1 MTKPTPKTELSSTD
15 VVKKPGRSHLVIAL
29 KEVRRVSLMILLT
42 LLVLLAVTFFM
53 GRVMPADPVLAL
65 IGEQA
70 DESTYQTVYKQLG
83 LDKPLI
89 VQFGLY
95 VKDIATG
102 NFGIARTTGN
112 PVLVDI
118 GRVLPA
124 TIELATLSLILGVI
138 AGVPLGIFAAVR
150 RNSAWDHGVRFFSLL
165 GHSVPNFWLGM
176 MALVVFYAKFGWIG
190 GSGRVSIFFIDTVDP
205 VTGSILIDSIIARD
219 WNLFGNAL
227 RHVIMPALIL
237 ASGSMAFISRMTRS
251 FMLEQLSQEYV
262 LTARVKGLSRGQV
275 IHHAFRNI
283 KVQLV
288 TIIILSYGGLL
299 DGAVLTETVF
309 AWPGFGQ
316 YLTTGLMN
324 NDMNVVLACVLLVG
338 VIFVS
343 MNLFADALYRL
354 LDPRTR

>member
-1 MTKPTPKTELSSTD
+1 MTKPTQETELNSADTR
-15 VVKKPGRSHLVIAL
+15 KKSGRSHLAIAL

-42 LLVLLAVTFFM
+42 LLVLLAATFFM

-83 LDKPLI
+83 LDKPLL

-150 RNSAWDHGVRFFSLL
+150 RNSAWDHSVRFFSLL

-227 RHVIMPALIL
+227 RHMIMPALIL

-275 IHHAFRNI
+275 VHHAFRNI

-316 YLTTGLMN
+316 YLTNGLMN

>member
-1 MTKPTPKTELSSTD
+1 MTQFTQDPELSRPQGKQKSS
-15 VVKKPGRSHLVIAL
+15 RSRLVIAMT
-29 KEVRRVSLMILLT
+29 EVRRVSVMVILT
-42 LLVLLAVTFFM
+42 LLVLLAVTFFL
-53 GRVMPADPVLAL
+53 GRMMPTDPVLAL

-89 VQFGLY
+89 VQFGIY
-95 VKDIATG
+95 IRDIATG

-112 PVLVDI
+112 PVMEDI
-118 GRVLPA
+118 RRVLPA
-124 TIELATLSLILGVI
+124 TMELATLSLILGVI

-150 RNSAWDHGVRFFSLL
+150 QNSGWDHSVRFFSLL
-165 GHSVPNFWLGM
+165 GHSIPNFWLCM
-176 MALVVFYAKFGWIG
+176 MALVVFYAKLDWIG
-190 GSGRVSIFFIDTVDP
+190 GSGRVSIFFIDTVNP
-205 VTGSILIDSIIARD
+205 VTGSILIDSIIAHN
-219 WNLFGNAL
+219 WEVLGNAL

-251 FMLEQLSQEYV
+251 FMLEQLSQEYII
-262 LTARVKGLSRGQV
+262 TAKVKGLSRAQV
-275 IHHAFRNI
+275 VYHAFRNI

-324 NDMNVVLACVLLVG
+324 SDMNAVLACVLLVG
-338 VIFVS
+338 VTFVTL
-343 MNLFADALYRL
+343 NLLADALYRV